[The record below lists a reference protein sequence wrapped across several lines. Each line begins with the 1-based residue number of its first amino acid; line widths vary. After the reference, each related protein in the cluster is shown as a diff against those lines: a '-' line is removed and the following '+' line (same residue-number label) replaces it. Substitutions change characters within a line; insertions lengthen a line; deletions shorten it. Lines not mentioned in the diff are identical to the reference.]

1 MDVGGVDLVD
11 NLGGDQDGGDDAD
24 LEVSL
29 LFLIVNIYL
38 PISLY
43 FSPSKFCLFLCLS
56 LCLFLS
62 PSLSLFFLS
71 FFLSFPLPI
80 STNYLSIQE
89 SISLNR

>member
-71 FFLSFPLPI
+71 FPLPI

>member
-56 LCLFLS
+56 FSLH
-62 PSLSLFFLS
+62 LSLLS
-71 FFLSFPLPI
+71 FFLSLFLSLLTI
-80 STNYLSIQE
+80 YLSKNL
-89 SISLNR
+89 SLLIDR

>member
-43 FSPSKFCLFLCLS
+43 FSPSKFCLFFCLS

-62 PSLSLFFLS
+62 LSLSISLLS
-71 FFLSFPLPI
+71 FFLSLFLSLLTI
-80 STNYLSIQE
+80 YLSKNL
-89 SISLNR
+89 SLLIDR